1 MANENLNTQAL
12 KESQKAELIS
22 LRTEHKNKIKEYQK
36 SQNDELAEAKAQ
48 GMEKDQIHKLKN
60 DQWIAYSQYVQDL
73 QYDEYLLELKQK
85 KELDAANGVV
95 VDETKDADKEQ
106 GNPIAIWFKHLCR
119 NIKVS
124 VTEKPSII
132 FGLLSCIGGLVM
144 GFEINKYITAANGF
158 PANEGLPGI
167 YVFILLL
174 VGMLDAVCGV
184 QMCGERRLKSA
195 ISSVI
200 CAVIITVFGILWIV
214 ALNGDNYYANSE
226 SSQTIVFTIV
236 YIICSIAGAV
246 GSMFTYNKHYVKAR
260 R

>member
-22 LRTEHKNKIKEYQK
+22 LRTEHKTKIKEFQESQK
-36 SQNDELAEAKAQ
+36 AELAEAKAQ

-106 GNPIAIWFKHLCR
+106 GSAIVIWFKHIIR
-119 NIKVS
+119 NIRVS

-132 FGLLSCIGGLVM
+132 FGLLSCVGGLLM

-158 PANEGLPGI
+158 PSGEGLPGI
-167 YVFILLL
+167 YVFILLMA
-174 VGMLDAVCGV
+174 GMLDAVCGV

-200 CAVIITVFGILWIV
+200 CTVIITVFGLLWII
-214 ALNGDNYYANSE
+214 ALNGDSYISNSA
-226 SSQTIVFTIV
+226 SSATIIFTIV
-236 YIICSIAGAV
+236 YMACAIAGAV
-246 GSMFTYNKHYVKAR
+246 GSMLTYNKHYVKAR